1 MLWLHKAMSSR
12 KDKSKDVDVYRSKSL
27 YKFSE
32 LDKGVSS
39 ENNRTFWFKNFGDK
53 CTIKTSLVAMTI
65 SKEGGSAEHHSIFRV
80 RGTVLTPPMH
90 SVEILQKLTVYI
102 FLYSS
107 HKHGNR
113 DSESLR
119 RPEYPDLQAVETRL
133 QRGSAFY
140 CLFACF
146 AQLGAEKE
154 IEIWGATFQ
163 FLENSKF
170 LTKKKKKPQF
180 LFLRLSGG
188 SSS

>member
-1 MLWLHKAMSSR
+1 MYSTHYRVNQLTTLYKSQGIVTINTNPPSSMLWLHKAMSSR

-90 SVEILQKLTVYI
+90 SVEILQKLTVYL

-113 DSESLR
+113 DSGSLR
-119 RPEYPDLQAVETRL
+119 RTEYPDLQAVETRL
-133 QRGSAFY
+133 QLGSAFY

-146 AQLGAEKE
+146 AP
-154 IEIWGATFQ
+154 
-163 FLENSKF
+163 S
-170 LTKKKKKPQF
+170 
-180 LFLRLSGG
+180 
-188 SSS
+188 